1 MKQYLA
7 PLIFSIN
14 IALSTTPAANELG
27 SDLQDQTA
35 LGVTIY
41 NENLALIKDKRKIN
55 LSRGEI
61 DLAIRGVSAKMR
73 PETALLRNLS
83 HPDSLQVLEQNFN
96 FDLLTPQKMLDKYV
110 GKTVEIIRMNPA
122 TGKET
127 REDATIL
134 STNSGVVAKISGRI
148 ETNPGGR
155 WLFPG
160 IPENL
165 RDKPTL
171 VTRLATK
178 NTGAQELEL
187 SYLSR
192 GLSWKA
198 DYVAVLNAADNI
210 LDLAG
215 WVTLTNQSG
224 ASYPNA
230 RLQLVAGD
238 VNQVQERIRYAR
250 KTPMVKMAMESGAH
264 MQEEGLFEYHLYTL
278 NRPTTIADNQTKQ
291 VALLN
296 ASGVPATKELV
307 FHGRDYYYRS
317 RYNSLG
323 QKLKASIYI
332 LFENREG
339 KGLGMPL
346 PKGIVRVYKQ
356 DQSGRAQFVGEDRI
370 DHTPRNEQ
378 IRLKLGEAFDV
389 TASKKQTDYQKVNYG
404 HPYQY
409 AAEVSFR
416 IELKNA
422 KKTAVAV
429 KMQEP
434 IPGDWKILRE
444 SMKHKKVAAGLA
456 EWQIEIPAEG
466 STILEYKVLVRY

>member
-1 MKQYLA
+1 
-7 PLIFSIN
+7 
-14 IALSTTPAANELG
+14 
-27 SDLQDQTA
+27 
-35 LGVTIY
+35 
-41 NENLALIKDKRKIN
+41 
-55 LSRGEI
+55 
-61 DLAIRGVSAKMR
+61 
-73 PETALLRNLS
+73 
-83 HPDSLQVLEQNFN
+83 
-96 FDLLTPQKMLDKYV
+96 
-110 GKTVEIIRMNPA
+110 MNPA